1 MTNQLR
7 TALKSHRQA
16 LEKWLSLQL
25 LLAGFIAA
33 GWIMT
38 ALELTLDN
46 FALILIFLTLGF
58 LARRQPKFPAETPQ
72 VLNTFVLYIALP
84 ALVLQKIPALQFNWD
99 LLIPALVPWTLLLL
113 VASVVLLLGRVL
125 HWSREVIV
133 ALLIVLP
140 LGNTSFLGFPMTEAF
155 FGAAWM
161 PYAMIYD
168 QVGSF
173 VTLATWSTILAAV
186 YGQNQTAVTIRSISW
201 RLLTFPPFIALVLAL
216 LLKNTGYPALM
227 QQAIDALAQTLVPL
241 IMFAVGFQLKLSF
254 KGERLSPLLVGLGI
268 KLLLMPVA
276 ALAGCLALGLSGKAV
291 QVSVFE
297 AAMPPMITAGAV
309 AMMAGLAP
317 RLIAA
322 LVGFG
327 LLLSFVTLPAWAWL
341 LHRI

>member
-1 MTNQLR
+1 MHDR
-7 TALKSHRQA
+7 CCSGGK
-16 LEKWLSLQL
+16 
-25 LLAGFIAA
+25 LAVP
-33 GWIMT
+33 
-38 ALELTLDN
+38 ELILDN
-46 FALILIFLTLGF
+46 FALILIFLTIGF
-58 LARRQPKFPAETPQ
+58 LARRHPKFPPDTPL

-84 ALVLQKIPALQFNWD
+84 ALVLQKIPALQLNWD
-99 LLIPALVPWTLLLL
+99 LLIPALVPWLLLLL
-113 VASVVLLLGRVL
+113 VAAVVLLLGRLL
-125 HWSREVIV
+125 HWSRDIVV

-140 LGNTSFLGFPMTEAF
+140 LGNTSFLGFPMTEAL

-173 VTLATWSTILAAV
+173 IALATWSTILAAV
-186 YGQNQTAVTIRSISW
+186 YGQNQPAVTFKSISW
-201 RLLTFPPFIALVLAL
+201 RLLTFPPFLAL
-216 LLKNTGYPALM
+216 LLALLLRHTGYPALLH
-227 QQAIDALAQTLVPL
+227 QAVDALAQTLVPL

-254 KGERLSPLLVGLGI
+254 KGERLSPLLAGLTI
-268 KLLLMPVA
+268 KLLLMPLAV
-276 ALAGCLALGLSGKAV
+276 LAGCLALGLSGKAV

-297 AAMPPMITAGAV
+297 AAMPPMITAGAL

-327 LLLSFVTLPAWAWL
+327 LLLSFVTLPAWSWL